1 MRALK
6 LSSMEAPMIAG
17 FPKIELACG
26 CGGKSHKSHKSHKSR
41 KKSHKSRR
49 NS

>member
-1 MRALK
+1 
-6 LSSMEAPMIAG
+6 MIAG

-26 CGGKSHKSHKSHKSR
+26 CSKSRKSHKSHKSR

-49 NS
+49 WG

>member
-1 MRALK
+1 
-6 LSSMEAPMIAG
+6 MIAG

-26 CGGKSHKSHKSHKSR
+26 CRGGSRKSHKSHKSHKSR

-49 NS
+49 WG